1 VEGWRGETRGL
12 RRGESG
18 GVCGRREKSYI
29 RVETGDLAVALP
41 EEMYD
46 KTLPSGVSMNKSDV
60 LEYPG

>member
-1 VEGWRGETRGL
+1 VEGWRGDRRGL

-29 RVETGDLAVALP
+29 KVETGDLAVSLP

-46 KTLPSGVSMNKSDV
+46 STLPLRVSMDTSDF
-60 LEYPG
+60 